1 MKKENNAI
9 VITLIIASTI
19 IILGLLVMFVF
30 VPMFSTTSNTISV
43 QGTSTIQATPD
54 LVAVYFDIQ
63 TNGTTSSEANDAD
76 NVIYNN
82 LTSAL
87 LAMGFNSS
95 QIGTASLS
103 IYPNIVYDNFGNATN
118 EGYIASQTVKL
129 ELPAN
134 DTNRLT
140 SAIDAGANAGAGI
153 SSIDFELS
161 PALQDQYKSQ
171 ALTLASEDAKTKA
184 DAVASGL
191 SKSVGKLVSVSVDEF
206 DYAPWVVYNGAESSS
221 GGAVAGPMVS
231 SAAAQTAIMNIAPT
245 TQDVSA
251 SVTVVYRII

>member
-9 VITLIIASTI
+9 IVTSIIAGTI
-19 IILGLLVMFVF
+19 IILGLLAMFVF
-30 VPMFSTTSNTISV
+30 VPMLSTTGNTISV

-54 LVAVYFDIQ
+54 LVAVYFNIQ

-76 NVIYNN
+76 AVIYGN

-87 LAMGFNSS
+87 LSMGFNNS
-95 QIGTASLS
+95 QIGTDSFT
-103 IYPNIVYDNFGNATN
+103 IYPNVVYDSLGNATN

-129 ELPAN
+129 EFSAN
-134 DTNRLT
+134 DTNKLA
-140 SAIDAGANAGAGI
+140 SVIDAGANAGAGV

-161 PALQDQYKSQ
+161 QALQNQYKSQ
-171 ALTLASEDAKTKA
+171 ALTLASQDAKVKA

-191 SKSVGKLVSVSVDEF
+191 GKSVGNLVSVSVDNFE
-206 DYAPWVVYNGAESSS
+206 YAPFVVYNGVAS
-221 GGAVAGPMVS
+221 GGALAGPMVGAT
-231 SAAAQTAIMNIAPT
+231 SAKTAIMNISPT

-251 SVTVVYRII
+251 SVTAVYKIV